1 MADGSGGPGAPVRL
15 SVVVPCH
22 DAARFLPATIAS
34 MRANAADDVEWVLVD
49 DGSRDATAEILGGF
63 TPSAGRAVVISN
75 PSALGLAGA
84 RNTGTAA
91 ATGRYITYLDADD
104 WYTPAYLPRLVDA
117 IEELGVDFVRV
128 DHVQTSG
135 TRRSTHRAPET
146 RRGRRLDPHDGI
158 GTQPERRT
166 MVDYPYAWSAVYDMR
181 LRQEGLLTVDPRL
194 KTAED
199 RLMAWRLHLYARS
212 FAVVGLLGYFY
223 RRDVAGSL
231 TAIGDE
237 RQLHFFDAFD
247 AIGAELGA
255 SEHFARFEAKF
266 VRSYLG
272 LIAHHETSRARL
284 HREVHRA
291 FRRRARLT
299 IRSLPRDLVADAV
312 GSMDPARARVVSAL
326 A

>member
-1 MADGSGGPGAPVRL
+1 MRL

-22 DAARFLPATIAS
+22 DAARFLPATTAA
-34 MRANAADDVEWVLVD
+34 MRANAAGDIEWILVD
-49 DGSRDATAEILGGF
+49 DGSRDDTAEILNRFDPGL
-63 TPSAGRAVVISN
+63 GRTVVITN

-84 RNTGTAA
+84 RNVGTAA
-91 ATGRYITYLDADD
+91 AKGRYVTYLDADD
-104 WYTPAYLPRLVDA
+104 WYTPGYLPRLADS

-158 GTQPERRT
+158 GTQPERTT
-166 MVDYPYAWSAVYDMR
+166 MVDYPYAWSAVYDVR
-181 LRQEGLLTVDPRL
+181 LRDEGLLTVDPRL

-199 RLMAWRLHLYARS
+199 RLMAWRLHLWARS
-212 FAVVGLLGYFY
+212 YAVVGLLGYFY

-231 TAIGDE
+231 TTIGDE
-237 RQLHFFDAFD
+237 RQLHFFDSFD
-247 AIGAELGA
+247 AIGEELTA
-255 SEHFARFEAKF
+255 SEHFERFEAKF

-284 HREVHRA
+284 HRGVHRT
-291 FRRRARLT
+291 FRRRARQT
-299 IRSLPRDLVADAV
+299 IGALPPDLVAESIR
-312 GSMDPARARVVSAL
+312 SMDPARARVLSTL